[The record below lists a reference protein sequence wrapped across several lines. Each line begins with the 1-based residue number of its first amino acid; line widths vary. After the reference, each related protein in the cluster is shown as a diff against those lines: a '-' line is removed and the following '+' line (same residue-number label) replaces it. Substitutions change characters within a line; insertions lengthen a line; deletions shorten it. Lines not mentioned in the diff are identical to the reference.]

1 MLDKILNINPQDKFK
16 SGSKVHAINPYI
28 VHANDYDRQKKDSA
42 LFSPL
47 AKLMSKINWHIL
59 NLEYPSEEEMLIHFI
74 VDDIE
79 FFTIVNFNELYLNS
93 YQEFSLIKEGF
104 LGNSKVNFE
113 ARLEVQKDEI
123 SILEIPEKIE
133 INSLTRFFN
142 RMEIHEL
149 NAAINQN
156 FYDEIIFGLENGIF
170 NELNYI
176 LKVIYTFIK
185 TKHPDKIKKNFIL
198 KSQSN
203 IPIIIQQIDII
214 KTD

>member
-93 YQEFSLIKEGF
+93 HQEFSLIKEGF

-142 RMEIHEL
+142 RMEIQEL
-149 NAAINQN
+149 NAAINQK

>member
-142 RMEIHEL
+142 RMEIQEL
-149 NAAINQN
+149 NAAINQK